1 MSHHN
6 NNPRRTKIV
15 VTLGPSLDDRDV
27 LRRVIKAG
35 ADVFRANFSHGTP
48 ETHEQRIQAVRE
60 IAGEF
65 GKAVAVLVDLQGPKI
80 RIARFKNKK
89 VTLIEGQSF
98 ILDPSLKDDEGTT
111 ESVSLDYK
119 NLPNDVTAGDT
130 LLLDDGRL
138 VMKVEKIESH
148 RIYCTVVVGGELSNN
163 KGINRLG
170 GGLSAEALTDKD
182 KADIQHAVR
191 LNADYLA
198 ISFPRNA
205 DDVKEARALLNAAG
219 GYAGIIAKIERA
231 EAVTHIAE
239 IIKASDGIM
248 VARGDL
254 GVELGDAE
262 VPAVQKRMIR
272 MARSLNKPVI
282 TATQMLETMTY
293 NTIPTRAEVSDVAN
307 AVLDGTDAVMLSQ
320 ETAVGKYPD
329 KAVAAMDRI
338 CLSAEKNAPPKMSSH
353 RNEFHFTYV
362 DEAIAMATMYTA
374 NHLDIKAIIAL
385 TESGTTP
392 LWMSRIRSGIPIYG
406 LSRHV
411 TTQRRMA
418 LYRGVYPIHFDITH
432 IDRKNINHAAVKALQ
447 QHNILHDGDLVIIT
461 KGDLIGIHGRTNAMK
476 IVTVGNLPEI
486 TEPRAS
492 ASVAT
497 P

>member
-1 MSHHN
+1 MN
-6 NNPRRTKIV
+6 GLRRTKIV
-15 VTLGPSLDDRDV
+15 VTLGPSLDDQET
-27 LRRVIKAG
+27 LTKVISAG
-35 ADVFRANFSHGTP
+35 ADVFRANFSHGSR
-48 ETHEQRIQAVRE
+48 ETHEQRITAVRK
-60 IAGEF
+60 IAAEQ
-65 GKAVAVLVDLQGPKI
+65 GKAIAILADLQGPKI

-89 VTLIEGQSF
+89 IQLKEGQSF
-98 ILDPSLKDDEGTT
+98 ILDPSLGDEEGTE

-119 NLPNDVTAGDT
+119 NLPNDVHPGDT
-130 LLLDDGRL
+130 LLLDDGRI
-138 VMKVEKIESH
+138 VMQVNKIESH
-148 RIYCTVVVGGELSNN
+148 RIYCTVVVEGELSNN

-182 KADIQHAVR
+182 RSDLIEAVR
-191 LNADYLA
+191 LEADYIA

-205 DDVKEARALLNAAG
+205 DDIKEARVLLKAAG
-219 GYAGIIAKIERA
+219 GTAGIIAKIERA
-231 EAVTHIAE
+231 EAVDNIQE
-239 IIKASDGIM
+239 IIHASDGVM

-262 VPAVQKRMIR
+262 LPGVQKLIISA
-272 MARSLNKPVI
+272 ARALNKPVI

-329 KAVAAMDRI
+329 KAVAAMARI
-338 CLSAEKNAPPKMSSH
+338 CLSAEKNPSTKISGH
-353 RNEFHFTYV
+353 RLEVHFKYV

-392 LWMSRIRSGIPIYG
+392 LWMSRIKSSIPIYG
-406 LSRHV
+406 LSRHA

-418 LYRGVYPIHFDITH
+418 LYRGVYPIPFDAMHFD
-432 IDRKNINHAAVKALQ
+432 RRLVNHAAVNELEKR
-447 QHNILHDGDLVIIT
+447 HILKSGDLVILT
-461 KGDLIGIHGRTNAMK
+461 KGDLIGVHGKTNAMK
-476 IVTVGNLPEI
+476 IITVGSLPKMSLSD
-486 TEPRAS
+486 AKK
-492 ASVAT
+492 
-497 P
+497 

>member
-1 MSHHN
+1 MK
-6 NNPRRTKIV
+6 PLRRTKIV
-15 VTLGPSLDDRDV
+15 VTLGPALDHKEM
-27 LRRVIKAG
+27 LKRVIKAG
-35 ADVFRANFSHGTP
+35 ADVFRANFSHGTV
-48 ETHEQRIQAVRE
+48 ETHEARINAVRE
-60 IAGEF
+60 IAAEF
-65 GKAVAVLVDLQGPKI
+65 GKAVAILVDLQGPKI

-89 VTLIEGQSF
+89 ITLTEGQNF
-98 ILDPSLKDDEGTT
+98 ILDPQLGEDEGTE

-119 NLPNDVTAGDT
+119 NLPNDVSTGDT

-138 VMKVEKIESH
+138 VFEVMNIEGH
-148 RIYCTVVVGGELSNN
+148 RIFCRVVVGGELSNN

-182 KADIQHAVR
+182 RSDIKHAVR
-191 LNADYLA
+191 LQADYLA

-205 DDVKEARALLNAAG
+205 DDVKEARNLLKEAG
-219 GYAGIIAKIERA
+219 GDAGIIAKIERA
-231 EAVTHIAE
+231 EAVTNIEE
-239 IIKASDGIM
+239 IVQAADGIM

-262 VPAVQKRMIR
+262 IPGAQKHMIR
-272 MARSLNKPVI
+272 VARSLNKPVI

-293 NTIPTRAEVSDVAN
+293 NSIPTRAEVSDVAN

-329 KAVAAMDRI
+329 KAVSAMDRI
-338 CLSAEKNAPPKMSSH
+338 CLSAEKYASARMSNN
-353 RNEFHFTYV
+353 RNEIHFKYV

-392 LWMSRIRSGIPIYG
+392 LWMSRVKSGIPIYG
-406 LSRHV
+406 LSRHGS
-411 TTQRRMA
+411 TQRRMA
-418 LYRGVYPIHFDITH
+418 LYRGVYPIPFDATHFD
-432 IDRKNINHAAVKALQ
+432 RRLINHSAINELQ
-447 QHNILHDGDLVIIT
+447 KRDIIHEGDLVIIT

-476 IVTVGNLPEI
+476 IVTVGSLPEI
-486 TEPRAS
+486 KIT
-492 ASVAT
+492 
-497 P
+497 